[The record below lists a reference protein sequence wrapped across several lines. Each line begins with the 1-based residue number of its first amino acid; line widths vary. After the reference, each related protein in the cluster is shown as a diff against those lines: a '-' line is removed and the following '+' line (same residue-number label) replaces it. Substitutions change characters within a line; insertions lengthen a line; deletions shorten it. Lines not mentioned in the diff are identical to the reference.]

1 MPTASASVEEFL
13 APVTLTGDIVQLR
26 PLVAADHDA
35 LADATEDG
43 DIWRLAYTR
52 VPSRAEMAAEIERR
66 LALAAAGQMLPF
78 TTVRLGKNGNPDR
91 VIGMTTL
98 CNVDAA
104 SRRVEIGY
112 TWNARSAQ
120 RSGTNT
126 ESKLLLLG
134 HAFETMGCVVVQFRT
149 DRRNLQ
155 SQAAIERLG
164 AARDGILRSDTT
176 MPDGFVRDT
185 VVYAVIAAEWP
196 QVKVGLEARLAA
208 ASAGFPA
215 GSIAA
220 AQTAAPAQTTASTQ
234 ATASTQTTGPKDQG

>member
-1 MPTASASVEEFL
+1 MAPLTSSSADSTASVPSVPFVS
-13 APVTLTGDIVQLR
+13 PVTLTGEIVELR
-26 PLVAADHDA
+26 PLAPADHDA
-35 LADATEDG
+35 LADAVEDG

-52 VPSRAEMAAEIERR
+52 VPSRAEMAAEIDRR
-66 LALAAAGQMLPF
+66 LALVAAGQMLAF
-78 TTVRLGKNGNPDR
+78 TTVRRGQHGAPDR

-98 CNVDAA
+98 CNVEAA

-126 ESKLLLLG
+126 ESKLLLFR
-134 HAFETMGCVVVQFRT
+134 HAFETLGCVVVQFRT

-164 AARDGILRSDTT
+164 AKRDGILRSDTT

-185 VVYAVIAAEWP
+185 VVYSVIAAEWP
-196 QVKVGLEARLAA
+196 EVRAGLQARLAA
-208 ASAGFPA
+208 ARP
-215 GSIAA
+215 GSGAA
-220 AQTAAPAQTTASTQ
+220 RVAQGQ
-234 ATASTQTTGPKDQG
+234 A